1 MKLYYVYILECND
14 GYLYTGITN
23 NLSRRLL
30 EHQQGLNTTCFTYK
44 RRPVQLIFHQEFN
57 SVDQAI
63 YFEKK
68 IKKWSREKKLALS
81 NENFNLLQMLSE
93 CKNETHSRNKDLD
106 SARPDI
112 QDSFTF
118 LKTKSVNQQVFLPEL
133 KEKNIE
139 LYIKRE
145 DTIHPEVSGN
155 KFRKLKYNLQE
166 AKNLKKTQVLTFGGA
181 FSNHILATA
190 AAGKM
195 AGLKTIGIIRGEE
208 LGIDLSK
215 TLNSNSTLKRASD
228 HGMSLGFISRKQYRN
243 KTDVKFLG
251 DLQEKYGD
259 FYLIPEG
266 GTNELAVKGCEEI
279 LTNEDHQFDYI
290 CSCVGTGGTISGL
303 INSSQS
309 HQKVLGFPALKGDF
323 LKEEIK
329 PYVRSKKNW
338 DLLSEYHFN
347 GYGKYTKEL
356 IEFIN
361 QFKKE
366 TEIPLDPIY
375 TGKMMYGILDMI
387 KKDRF
392 LPGSKILAIHTGG
405 LQGIEG
411 FNQRLQKKQGNL
423 KIDS

>member
-1 MKLYYVYILECND
+1 MFYE
-14 GYLYTGITN
+14 
-23 NLSRRLL
+23 S
-30 EHQQGLNTTCFTYK
+30 
-44 RRPVQLIFHQEFN
+44 
-57 SVDQAI
+57 
-63 YFEKK
+63 
-68 IKKWSREKKLALS
+68 
-81 NENFNLLQMLSE
+81 
-93 CKNETHSRNKDLD
+93 
-106 SARPDI
+106 I
-112 QDSFTF
+112 QIQ
-118 LKTKSVNQQVFLPEL
+118 NQQIFLPEL
-133 KEKNIE
+133 EEKKIQ
-139 LYIKRE
+139 LFIKRE

-166 AKNLKKTQVLTFGGA
+166 ANNQNKTTVLTFGGA

-190 AAGKM
+190 SAGEM
-195 AGLKTIGIIRGEE
+195 AGFKTIGIIRGEE
-208 LGIDLSK
+208 LGNDLSK
-215 TLNSNSTLKRASD
+215 TLATNATLKRASD
-228 HGMSLGFISRKQYRN
+228 HGMSLEFVSREQYRN
-243 KTDVKFLG
+243 KTDVKFLRS
-251 DLQEKYGD
+251 LQEKYGD

-303 INSSQS
+303 INSSQP

-323 LKEEIK
+323 LTKEIK
-329 PYVRSKKNW
+329 PFVGNKRNW
-338 DLLSEYHFN
+338 ELINSYHFN
-347 GYGKYTKEL
+347 GYGKYTLEL

-361 QFKKE
+361 QFKKV

-392 LPGSKILAIHTGG
+392 ISGSKILAIHTGG
-405 LQGIEG
+405 LQGIDG